1 MVVIKLE
8 EKIVI
13 KALYSGKSS
22 CSVFINILELENV
35 YIKKLLLKR
44 VTFYNG
50 ALLEFDICHFLK
62 RDSRSLQ

>member
-22 CSVFINILELENV
+22 CIYIDILELENL

-44 VTFYNG
+44 VTFHNG
-50 ALLEFDICHFLK
+50 ALLEYHLLFP
-62 RDSRSLQ
+62 

>member
-22 CSVFINILELENV
+22 CSFYIYTRIRKFV
-35 YIKKLLLKR
+35 YKKTAVK
-44 VTFYNG
+44 T
-50 ALLEFDICHFLK
+50 
-62 RDSRSLQ
+62 RDFSQWSIA

>member
-22 CSVFINILELENV
+22 CSFYIYLLELENL

-44 VTFYNG
+44 VTFHNG
-50 ALLEFDICHFLK
+50 ALLEYHLLFP
-62 RDSRSLQ
+62 